1 VVTPQ
6 FATNG
11 GAGTTGIEVEIG
23 AVSATAGTI
32 EIRAMNQGT
41 TTLVE
46 IAAAAGNR
54 LNLSVFVS
62 RSKYVK

>member
-1 VVTPQ
+1 
-6 FATNG
+6 
-11 GAGTTGIEVEIG
+11 
-23 AVSATAGTI
+23 
-32 EIRAMNQGT
+32 MNQGT